1 MVVADFSVIDV
12 VSIRNRIFEFFGV
25 ALGDGLVLDILRRL
39 IKYIAKCFKHSMHEK
54 LWTTWS
60 SQFYFHVRFIR
71 LISLLLNYQIK
82 IIKYNKY
89 KSEL

>member
-54 LWTTWS
+54 L
-60 SQFYFHVRFIR
+60 
-71 LISLLLNYQIK
+71 
-82 IIKYNKY
+82 
-89 KSEL
+89 